1 MTTHRAAPILALTLG
16 MVVTG
21 CASAPTAPSVM
32 VLAGEGKSWE
42 QFRTDDGACRQAAG
56 NETSRMSGNDA
67 VSLQQRYDMA
77 YMQCMYAKGHQIP
90 ARTEAPSTPASS
102 AAVPPGTPMAAPV
115 TWPPTPQQIDCES
128 SGGVWRAALNFCE
141 FPSPQVPMRRW

>member
-1 MTTHRAAPILALTLG
+1 MTTLKSAMLSVALGVT
-16 MVVTG
+16 VTG

-42 QFRTDDGACRQAAG
+42 QFRADDGACRQAAG
-56 NETSRMSGNDA
+56 NETARSKADGG

-90 ARTEAPSTPASS
+90 AGGQVPAATSGS
-102 AAVPPGTPMAAPV
+102 PAVPPGTPTAVPSA
-115 TWPPTPQQIDCES
+115 WPPTQQQIDCES
-128 SGGVWRAALNFCE
+128 NGGVWRAALNLCE
-141 FPSPQVPMRRW
+141 IPRRR